1 MFQFKRI
8 TKKWTSSGAINLT
21 ICKNMKRRYSTNQ
34 TKYNVHKQKWHMK
47 LRKNVNEV
55 DVHKSKV
62 HDQPWKPPQKN
73 NNK

>member
-8 TKKWTSSGAINLT
+8 TKKWTSNRLLNRKFA
-21 ICKNMKRRYSTNQ
+21 KKRKEGIVEHQ
-34 TKYNVHKQKWHMK
+34 TKYNVHKQKWYMK

-73 NNK
+73 NK